1 MHFQEQIMY
10 HSQGLPVC
18 TNNNKGAMYLLK
30 TLYIFFHLPQIIHHN
45 VHWPAIIELLLESY
59 TLASHFNSH
68 KNIQK
73 TLNNLK

>member
-1 MHFQEQIMY
+1 
-10 HSQGLPVC
+10 
-18 TNNNKGAMYLLK
+18 MYLLK
-30 TLYIFFHLPQIIHHN
+30 TFFLFFYLPQIIHHN

-73 TLNNLK
+73 TPNNLK